1 MKATD
6 LMRDLSLINAGWHRV
21 EHPET
26 GAVGIFPETAKDEG
40 EWERTALAQSKEAER
55 NAIILPPKLL
65 DDDLAERMR
74 ISRGVGVSVM
84 MGVAAGTFQRSG
96 ELRTKHEREW

>member
-1 MKATD
+1 MNATAMD
-6 LMRDLSLINAGWHRV
+6 LLRDLALINAGWHRV

-26 GAVGIFPETAKDEG
+26 GAVGIFPETAKDEAD
-40 EWERTALAQSKEAER
+40 WERKAMAQSREAES

-74 ISRGVGVSVM
+74 ISRGD
-84 MGVAAGTFQRSG
+84 
-96 ELRTKHEREW
+96 